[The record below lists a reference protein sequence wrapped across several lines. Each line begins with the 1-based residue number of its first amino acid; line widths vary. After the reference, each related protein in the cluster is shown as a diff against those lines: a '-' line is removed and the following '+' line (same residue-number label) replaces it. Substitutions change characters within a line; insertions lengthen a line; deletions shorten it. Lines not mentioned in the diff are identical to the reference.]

1 MVAWF
6 CSILDMP
13 YDTSAEAELLYSLII
28 KARFENNRYQRPKKP
43 PKVSTEHVDWLWY
56 FNSEMLLQTLLHSPN
71 STLHSMAV
79 SLDGENL
86 NQSYFKGIYI
96 VYTTVTTLIVRL
108 VKWNSTEN
116 CLLTLLGIMS
126 LLIDLIYEHKWR
138 RFFWMW
144 KYKWIRL
151 SLNYMQIVWYGN
163 NFILWSLLVLTI
175 LRSNGR
181 TGWYVLFIG
190 KE

>member
-28 KARFENNRYQRPKKP
+28 KARFENNRYQRPKKQ

-56 FNSEMLLQTLLHSPN
+56 FNSEMLLQTLLRSPN

-96 VYTTVTTLIVRL
+96 VYTTVTTLIVRM

-116 CLLTLLGIMS
+116 CLLTLLGPIS
-126 LLIDLIYEHKWR
+126 LLIDLIYKRKWR
-138 RFFWMW
+138 RFWMW

-181 TGWYVLFIG
+181 TG
-190 KE
+190 

>member
-1 MVAWF
+1 MLLNYLNFIYMVAWF

-13 YDTSAEAELLYSLII
+13 YDTSAEAEFLYSLII
-28 KARFENNRYQRPKKP
+28 KARFENNRYQRPKKQ

-56 FNSEMLLQTLLHSPN
+56 FNSEMLLQTLLRSPN

-116 CLLTLLGIMS
+116 CLLTLLGPMS
-126 LLIDLIYEHKWR
+126 LLIDLIYERKWR
-138 RFFWMW
+138 RFWMW
-144 KYKWIRL
+144 KHKWIRL
-151 SLNYMQIVWYGN
+151 SLNYIQIVWYGN

-181 TGWYVLFIG
+181 TG
-190 KE
+190 